1 MSITAIDSILWNL
14 HFEAERS
21 GDYYARIG
29 ADAAAWYI
37 GTGRASTD
45 WIQALS
51 KASPKRL
58 LARVSKAGAGC
69 EEAAVRTITRYLKRY
84 CGY

>member
-1 MSITAIDSILWNL
+1 MSTTAVDNILWNL

-29 ADAAAWYI
+29 ADTAAWYI
-37 GTGRASTD
+37 GTGRASAE
-45 WIQALS
+45 WIQALG

-58 LARVSKAGAGC
+58 LARVSNAGAGC
-69 EEAAVRTITRYLKRY
+69 EEAAVKIITRYLKRY

>member
-1 MSITAIDSILWNL
+1 MSTTAVDNILWKL

-37 GTGRASTD
+37 GTGRASAE
-45 WIQALS
+45 WIQALG
-51 KASPKRL
+51 KASPKQL
-58 LARVSKAGAGC
+58 LARVSRAGAGC
-69 EEAAVRTITRYLKRY
+69 EEAAVRIITGYLRRY